1 MFDWE
6 PIISK
11 GDCMSRS
18 VRIGFTLVE
27 LLVVIA
33 IIGILVGLLLPAV
46 QAARESARRM
56 QCTNNLK
63 QIALAMHN
71 FESARKGFPMA
82 PYNPSFAWMTNK
94 PWKQPVGWPVQILP
108 YLEQGSVETR
118 YNKDEVWSG
127 TVNANIIQTRIP
139 SFVCPSTPGGDD
151 ATARQIPANRGALDY
166 ITFFR
171 VDPANTFVTPLP
183 PVDQTGEGILGRG
196 VFRRFGDITDGSSNT
211 ILVVED
217 AGRNNVYIKGKLYPA
232 APANALTTGGAWAN
246 CCLGGSVN
254 WFYGFD
260 LATNNYYGP
269 CAVNCVSASQ
279 IYAFHPGGANVA
291 LGDGS
296 VRFLSESTDI
306 NTVVQLLTRA
316 GGEVT
321 KSELTA
327 N

>member
-139 SFVCPSTPGGDD
+139 SFACPSTPGGDD

-217 AGRNNVYIKGKLYPA
+217 AGRNNVYIK
-232 APANALTTGGAWAN
+232 
-246 CCLGGSVN
+246 
-254 WFYGFD
+254 
-260 LATNNYYGP
+260 
-269 CAVNCVSASQ
+269 AS
-279 IYAFHPGGANVA
+279 
-291 LGDGS
+291 
-296 VRFLSESTDI
+296 STLRP
-306 NTVVQLLTRA
+306 QPMH
-316 GGEVT
+316 
-321 KSELTA
+321 
-327 N
+327 

>member
-1 MFDWE
+1 
-6 PIISK
+6 
-11 GDCMSRS
+11 
-18 VRIGFTLVE
+18 
-27 LLVVIA
+27 
-33 IIGILVGLLLPAV
+33 
-46 QAARESARRM
+46 
-56 QCTNNLK
+56 
-63 QIALAMHN
+63 
-71 FESARKGFPMA
+71 MA
-82 PYNPSFAWMTNK
+82 PYNPAFAWLVSK

-108 YLEQGSVETR
+108 YIEQASVESR

-127 TVNANIIQTRIP
+127 AVNADIIQTRIP

-151 ATARQIPANRGALDY
+151 ASARAIPANRGALDY

-171 VDPANTFVTPLP
+171 VDPANTHVVPLP

-196 VFRRFGDITDGSSNT
+196 VFRKFGEITDGSSNT

-217 AGRNNVYIKGKLYPA
+217 AGRNNVYIRGKRYPS
-232 APANALTTGGAWAN
+232 APANPLTTGGAWAN

-279 IYAFHPGGANVA
+279 IYGFHPGGANVA
-291 LGDGS
+291 LGDGA

-306 NTVVQLLTRA
+306 NTVVQLLTRS
-316 GGEVT
+316 GGEVN
-321 KSELTA
+321 KSDLTA